1 MQLNKGTIEL
11 LNINV
16 QRLLHTTISSSYLL
30 QVANNIGQY
39 VELKGAPME
48 LMAHLTAPGHAFAV
62 NADTVQAL
70 GELRKV
76 FELLNDMGA
85 SLASCSAMLCQQA

>member
-1 MQLNKGTIEL
+1 MQREHAEVTACYCM
-11 LNINV
+11 
-16 QRLLHTTISSSYLL
+16 SSSNLL

-48 LMAHLTAPGHAFAV
+48 LMAQLTAPGHAFAV

-85 SLASCSAMLCQQA
+85 LLAPCSASKHDWPAPRVPC